1 MSENEDRKDFEA
13 EEKTIDALMCRYN
26 QYVERAR
33 LDGYD
38 ARTEDAPNAMASRR
52 VRLSWGEEERYI
64 PGLSVDIIHRRRSA
78 G

>member
-1 MSENEDRKDFEA
+1 MSENEDRADYEA
-13 EEKTIDALMCRYN
+13 EEKVIDALMCRYN

-38 ARTEDAPNAMASRR
+38 ARTEDVPDEKA

-64 PGLSVDIIHRRRSA
+64 RGLSVASSCP
-78 G
+78 